1 MKEIIS
7 QLTEANVGKV
17 WENEPL
23 KHHTTIKV
31 GGPVDL
37 MVQPKDKEGLVRTFQ
52 LINQFGLPYWV
63 IGRGSNLL
71 VRDGG
76 LRGVVI
82 KLGEGLDYLK
92 IDNCH
97 VTCGAGLSFVKLAM
111 TVAKQGLSGLE
122 FAGGIPGTVGGAV
135 YMNAG
140 AHGSDV
146 SRVLSSAEVLFEDG
160 KITSLSNEELQF
172 GYRSSLLQHKRKGI
186 CVEATFELVKANRR
200 DIASK
205 MSQHKNYRRLT
216 QPLKQPCCG
225 SVFRNPKPHS
235 AGRLI
240 EQAGLKG
247 YRIGDA
253 QISPLHANFIVNL
266 GNASARDVLSLIEHI
281 QLTVK
286 SKFGI
291 ELQPEVQIV
300 GEA

>member
-1 MKEIIS
+1 MKELIS

-23 KHHTTIKV
+23 KYHTTIKV

-37 MVQPKDKEGLVRTFQ
+37 MVQPKDKEGLVHTLRI
-52 LINQFGLPYWV
+52 INHTGLPYWV

-71 VRDGG
+71 VKDEG

-82 KLGEGLDYLK
+82 KLGEGLDYLE
-92 IDNCH
+92 IHDH
-97 VTCGAGLSFVKLAM
+97 DVIAGAGLSFVKLAM
-111 TVAKQGLSGLE
+111 IVAKQGLSGLE

-160 KITSLSNEELQF
+160 ELATLTNEQLEF

-186 CVEATFELVKANRR
+186 CVEARFRLVKANRH
-200 DIASK
+200 DIAAEMAK
-205 MSQHKNYRRLT
+205 HKNYRRLT

-247 YRIGDA
+247 FRIGDA

-266 GNASARDVLSLIEHI
+266 GNASARDVLNLIEHI
-281 QLTVK
+281 QSTIK
-286 SKFGI
+286 SMFGI
-291 ELQPEVQIV
+291 DLQPEVQVI
-300 GEA
+300 GEG